1 MQKYIIIFFL
11 ILSNNL
17 LSQSSIYNK
26 IGKNRIQYE
35 SFDWEVIYSNNFEI
49 YYNTNSLYIAEI
61 VSKHLE

>member
-11 ILSNNL
+11 VLSNNL

-35 SFDWEVIYSNNFEI
+35 SFEWEVIYTNNFEI
-49 YYNTNSLYIAEI
+49 YAEI
-61 VSKHLE
+61 IL